1 MDGKGSVRAKRAVA
15 YGMAVVFAAV
25 GTVFLVAPGGVIAF
39 FNGLSGPLGFR
50 PAPVFG
56 ASLYPA
62 LAAAYMYVVTVLAW
76 NMARRPEEEV
86 FSRLLVHAKL
96 ASALVSFGLF
106 IVCRPYLILL
116 ANGIIDGFI
125 GAAVLIWFRRSG
137 SAART
142 GPAET

>member
-1 MDGKGSVRAKRAVA
+1 MDANGSVRAKRAVA

-25 GTVFLVAPGGVIAF
+25 GTVFLVAPGSVIAF
-39 FNGLSGPLGFR
+39 FNGLSGPLGFL

-56 ASLYPA
+56 ASLYSA

-76 NMARRPEEEV
+76 NMARRPEEAV

-96 ASALVSFGLF
+96 ASALVSLGLF
-106 IVCRPYLILL
+106 AVCRPYLVLL

-125 GAAVLIWFRRSG
+125 GASVLIWFRRRG
-137 SAART
+137 SAARADP
-142 GPAET
+142 GET

>member
-1 MDGKGSVRAKRAVA
+1 MDGKGSVRTKRAVA

-50 PAPVFG
+50 PAPVSG
-56 ASLYPA
+56 ASLYSA

-106 IVCRPYLILL
+106 AVCRPHLVLL

-125 GAAVLIWFRRSG
+125 GASVLIWFRRRG

-142 GPAET
+142 GPGET